1 MIMIMERLATD
12 LEMEG
17 FRCEQVTE
25 TGMKIK
31 VDGADVNFRL
41 ACGNEKQYKVC
52 TFRHNG
58 ALIHLEELTGLDAL
72 AKHLRSEVV
81 KWRIVKM
88 SCSRCGYETHER
100 NLIYHEDG
108 EFLCEDCFVEK
119 AMSEFER
126 EANLTC
132 R

>member
-1 MIMIMERLATD
+1 MERLATD
-12 LEMEG
+12 LMQGE

-25 TGMKIK
+25 TGMKIE
-31 VDGADVNFRL
+31 VDGADVYFRL
-41 ACGNEKQYKVC
+41 AYGTEKQYKVC
-52 TFRHNG
+52 TFRYNG
-58 ALIHLEELTGLDAL
+58 AVIHLEELNGFGELVR
-72 AKHLRSEVV
+72 HLRGEVK
-81 KWRIVKM
+81 KWVIEK
-88 SCSRCGYETHER
+88 SKCTCCGYQTHYA

-126 EANLTC
+126 EANATC